1 MDSALSRHKDKLRGI
16 VACILVALASKF
28 LSLNYGAPTML
39 FALILGM
46 SVNFLNESEYSIPGI
61 DFCSTTVLRFGVVL
75 LGSKILFG
83 DVLAL
88 GWPTALVV
96 VGCMFATILFGAV
109 IAKALKLDYR
119 FGMLSGGAVGICG
132 IAAAMTLSSVMPKSK
147 EMEQY
152 TLLTVVMVA
161 TFGALAMVAYPV
173 LVSFLGFSSQQ
184 MGIFIG
190 GSIHDV
196 SHVIG
201 AGYSISD
208 DVGYVAMIV
217 KMLRVALL
225 IPMAWVFMLI
235 FAKQRAASEGRT
247 KLSPPYFLFGFVL
260 LAIINN
266 IGWIPQAVGDVMN
279 TTSQDCFVI
288 AIAALGMKTSFK
300 GLLDIGWRP
309 AAMVLSESLFL
320 GGLILTWVML

>member
-1 MDSALSRHKDKLRGI
+1 
-16 VACILVALASKF
+16 
-28 LSLNYGAPTML
+28 
-39 FALILGM
+39 
-46 SVNFLNESEYSIPGI
+46 
-61 DFCSTTVLRFGVVL
+61 
-75 LGSKILFG
+75 
-83 DVLAL
+83 
-88 GWPTALVV
+88 
-96 VGCMFATILFGAV
+96 
-109 IAKALKLDYR
+109 
-119 FGMLSGGAVGICG
+119 MLSGGAVGICG

-173 LVSFLGFSSQQ
+173 LVSFLGLSSQQ

-225 IPMAWVFMLI
+225 IPIAWVFMLI